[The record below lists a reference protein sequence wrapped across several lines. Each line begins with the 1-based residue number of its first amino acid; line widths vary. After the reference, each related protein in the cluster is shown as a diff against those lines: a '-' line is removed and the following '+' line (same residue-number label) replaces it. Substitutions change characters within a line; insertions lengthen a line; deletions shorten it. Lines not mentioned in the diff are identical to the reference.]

1 MSFIGASIQKRS
13 LLLQKQNLEFQQMC
27 KQNTQDYWTERA
39 GDRESYLSRVD
50 SAISNANT
58 AKTNQ
63 KNRSA
68 QKGDQYTDYIAKFKQ
83 TTDYKVMC
91 DAYKNGATDVNNGL
105 SSNDNFAKI
114 DKGTDSTYVKFKS
127 ESDRLELE
135 IDALD
140 SQLKIV
146 NSQLDSTG
154 KLVENNIQ
162 QDCALWCV
170 GGGG

>member
-1 MSFIGASIQKRS
+1 MAFIGASIQKRS
-13 LLLQKQNLEFQQMC
+13 LMLQKQNLEFQQMC

-39 GDRESYLSRVD
+39 GDRETYLSRLD
-50 SAISNANT
+50 TAITNANT

-68 QKGDQYTDYIAKFKQ
+68 QKGDQNTDYISQFKQ

-91 DAYKNGATDVNNGL
+91 NAYKNGATDVNSGL
-105 SSNDNFAKI
+105 NSSDNFAKI
-114 DKGTDSTYVKFKS
+114 DKGTDSTYVMLKG

-140 SQLKIV
+140 SQLTII
-146 NSQLDSTG
+146 NSQLDATG

-162 QDCALWCV
+162 QDCTLWCV
-170 GGGG
+170 GGG